1 MRAVVLRELG
11 DPGKLRVEEW
21 PSPVPGPGEV
31 IVRVRAAALN
41 HRDVW
46 IRRGQYAGIRLP
58 AILGDSQPAGIPGGA
73 PMGAVGEPHSA
84 LG

>member
-21 PSPVPGPGEV
+21 PTPVPGPGEV

-73 PMGAVGEPHSA
+73 G
-84 LG
+84 